1 MQTTLGQISL
11 YRLFEVLTRTHGNK
25 TPRLSTI
32 RLLYIAYNKKQAKA
46 EPISCFEETYT
57 QDITTLN
64 QALHFFP
71 AGVLLGGFITIDACT
86 PNNGLEYGSLPLAKV
101 DIDIVK
107 MRELFT
113 RLSNSLKY

>member
-1 MQTTLGQISL
+1 MQTTLDQISL
-11 YRLFEVLTRTHGNK
+11 YRLFEVLTRTHG
-25 TPRLSTI
+25 TMWRSLTI

-64 QALHFFP
+64 QALHFFL

-86 PNNGLEYGSLPLAKV
+86 PNNELEYGSLPLAKV

-113 RLSNSLKY
+113 RLSI